1 MNAIQKALGSLAA
14 LAALACLTASA
25 AADPP
30 SLIRSEPADGATD
43 VAADVGVL
51 RFFFDRNMKENGW
64 SLVESERG
72 PFPPLASDDCTSWT
86 SPTCFEIE
94 VDRLEAATTYAI
106 QLNSETRT
114 GFRSALENEAL
125 PATVVSFRTAGGR
138 LSGRTSRDLVP
149 PPTEPPPAPA
159 EPPAAPAA
167 PTDTPLGDIPGLTV
181 STPAPPWAKPGVRL
195 TYYTLTG
202 NLPAGQHH
210 FVIDANGRWQDSA
223 GRSYDR
229 KEMAKSGSHG
239 FLQANVVSLD
249 AREAAV
255 QMVFF
260 LFDGM
265 NVAEPIQKLETGYV
279 ASAGTCGD
287 LWLHPDAMQRI
298 LKDGLTGMLVS
309 RTKHQIDQATYDALQ
324 IISQREHGRG
334 VWIYDLASGILLYS
348 SNLTRTGE
356 TSAQSGEQLSPGGQL
371 VRFNTFKASR
381 VPKLPW
387 AGQPPPAWLQ
397 RIGRID
403 YGGKFWVEIQG
414 DIPRP
419 MPFQLGLKVTRR
431 GADWLQL
438 EVVSASQAPGAIP
451 ETSVRVSG
459 NRQLC
464 GLWIPPQGL
473 AGLRPGQVI
482 DSDPLTKV
490 VTTVAQVDAQAVVI
504 AQQSPKQ
511 RYELT
516 YRRSDGL
523 LARAVFRESLGVPGM
538 ANVVELQLAG
548 TR

>member
-1 MNAIQKALGSLAA
+1 MIAIQKTLGSLAA
-14 LAALACLTASA
+14 LACLAAASW
-25 AADPP
+25 ADPP
-30 SLIRSEPADGATD
+30 TLLRSEPADGATD
-43 VAADVGVL
+43 VAADVGAL
-51 RFFFDRNMKENGW
+51 RFFFDRKMKENGW

-72 PFPPLASDDCTSWT
+72 PFPPLASDDCTSWS
-86 SPTCFEIE
+86 SPTCFEIQVE
-94 VDRLEAATTYAI
+94 RLEPATTYAI

-149 PPTEPPPAPA
+149 SPTEPPPPT

-167 PTDTPLGDIPGLTV
+167 PTDSPLGDIPGLTV
-181 STPAPPWAKPGVRL
+181 STPAPPWARPGVRL

-239 FLQANVVSLD
+239 FLQANVVSLNGQ
-249 AREAAV
+249 EAAV

-298 LKDGLTGMLVS
+298 LKDGLGDMRVS
-309 RTKHQIDQATYDALQ
+309 RTRHQIDQASYDALQ
-324 IISQREHGRG
+324 IVSLREQGKG
-334 VWIYDLASGILLYS
+334 VWVYDLASGILLYS
-348 SNLTRTGE
+348 SNITRTGE

-381 VPKLPW
+381 VPNLPW

-403 YGGKFWVEIQG
+403 YGGKAWLEIQG

-419 MPFQLGLKVTRR
+419 VPFQLGFEVTRR
-431 GADWLQL
+431 GASWLQFK
-438 EVVSASQAPGAIP
+438 VVSGSQGPGALP
-451 ETSVRVSG
+451 ETSARVSG
-459 NRQLC
+459 NQQLC
-464 GLWIPPQGL
+464 GMWIPPQGL
-473 AGLRPGQVI
+473 AGLSRGQVI

-490 VTTVAQVDAQAVVI
+490 VTSVSQVDAQAVVI
-504 AQQSPKQ
+504 TQQSPKQ
-511 RYELT
+511 QFEFT

-523 LARAVFRESLGVPGM
+523 LARAVLRESLGIPGM
-538 ANVVELQLAG
+538 SNVLEFQFAG